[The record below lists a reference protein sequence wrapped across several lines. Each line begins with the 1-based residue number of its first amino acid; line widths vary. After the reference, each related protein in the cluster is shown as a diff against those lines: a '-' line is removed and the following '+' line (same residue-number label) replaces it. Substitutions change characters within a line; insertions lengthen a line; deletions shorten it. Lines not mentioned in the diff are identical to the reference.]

1 MANFMTYANK
11 IGVEVSQRVQLWR
24 NVINAAGPEMLEYPC
39 FHVCG
44 YDYLVDPDEKKAKG
58 IKDLFLKTNSLLQLN
73 MSPNY
78 RSRALA
84 CLESAWNMTAA
95 LDIAA
100 EGAYRGQGVNW
111 LRTMKESAGKVTA
124 YSLKFDDIRRE
135 LCEKVSQHWD
145 DTARLGLGKAVRT
158 SNASPFI
165 MRRNPLFTG
174 QVTRARSNAVH

>member
-44 YDYLVDPDEKKAKG
+44 YDYLVNPDEKKAKG
-58 IKDLFLKTNSLLQLN
+58 IKDLFLKKNSLLELN
-73 MSPNY
+73 MGPNY
-78 RSRALA
+78 RSKALA
-84 CLESAWNMTAA
+84 CLESAWNMNAA
-95 LDIAA
+95 LDIASKA
-100 EGAYRGQGVNW
+100 AYSAQGQNW
-111 LRTMKESAGKVTA
+111 HHTLKQRAGKVTK
-124 YSLKFDDIRRE
+124 YSAQFNDIRGD
-135 LCEKVSQHWD
+135 LCALVSPYWD
-145 DTARLGLGKAVRT
+145 DTARLGLGPKVST

-174 QVTRARSNAVH
+174 